1 MIVLCKHR
9 NNNNNK
15 VCFSFSWP
23 CVVSSAAMK
32 RRPQQPQ
39 FPAEVMTT
47 TLFREDSP
55 RPPVPGEED
64 KPVSGGKAL
73 PSSGRNLCRESQ
85 DSVRTPS
92 AASSSC
98 LGNSSCCQLPGVTP
112 RRCHFQTKSENHGKA
127 GGLSLGAI
135 SDFDEGSAPL
145 GFEPE
150 GSSIKSPPF
159 TESYTDVATHAKLS
173 EGLGLLLEDVEG
185 IRLFRQFVNDQLG
198 SNAMEFCLA
207 CRGLK
212 KMFVE
217 LQSSSNPDKV
227 KNLAKVIFK
236 KFVKSSKLDLKPD
249 LKLSISEKLKKDE
262 ISETI
267 FDEALADVEIALTNV
282 IYPQF
287 LRCEAYIQYIQSKG
301 GGGGAGGAGE
311 SPLTQ
316 SSNSSECSSIRPT
329 STLLPTLHEEEE
341 LKPEDIRPAKQTP
354 FINDTRKQQTFSE
367 E

>member
-1 MIVLCKHR
+1 MKFF
-9 NNNNNK
+9 
-15 VCFSFSWP
+15 FSFSWP
-23 CVVSSAAMK
+23 CIVSSAAMK
-32 RRPQQPQ
+32 RRVPQPQ
-39 FPAEVMTT
+39 FPAEVMST

-64 KPVSGGKAL
+64 KPASVGKAL

-85 DSVRTPS
+85 DSVRTAPV
-92 AASSSC
+92 SSSC
-98 LGNSSCCQLPGVTP
+98 LGNSSCCQLPVVTP
-112 RRCHFQTKSENHGKA
+112 RKCHYQTKSENYGKA
-127 GGLSLGAI
+127 GGI
-135 SDFDEGSAPL
+135 SSSVIADFDEGSAPL

-159 TESYTDVATHAKLS
+159 TESYTYVATHAKLS
-173 EGLGLLLEDVEG
+173 EGLSLLLEDVEG

-198 SNAMEFCLA
+198 SSAMEFWLA

-217 LQSSSNPDKV
+217 LQSANNPDKV

-249 LKLSISEKLKKDE
+249 LKLSVSEKLKKDE
-262 ISETI
+262 ICESI
-267 FDEALADVEIALTNV
+267 FDDALADVEIALANV

-287 LRCEAYIQYIQSKG
+287 LNCEAYIQYIQSKG
-301 GGGGAGGAGE
+301 GGGRGGGAGE
-311 SPLTQ
+311 SPPTQ
-316 SSNSSECSSIRPT
+316 SSNSSECSSIRPM

-341 LKPEDIRPAKQTP
+341 LKSEDIRPTKQTQ
-354 FINDTRKQQTFSE
+354 FINDTRRLQTFSDE
-367 E
+367 

>member
-1 MIVLCKHR
+1 MVLRRCI
-9 NNNNNK
+9 NNNNK
-15 VCFSFSWP
+15 LCFSFSWP

-32 RRPQQPQ
+32 RRPQQLQ
-39 FPAEVMTT
+39 FPAEVMST

-64 KPVSGGKAL
+64 KPVSGVKAL
-73 PSSGRNLCRESQ
+73 PPSGRNLCRESQ

-92 AASSSC
+92 TPSSC
-98 LGNSSCCQLPGVTP
+98 LGNSGGSCCQLPGVTP
-112 RRCHFQTKSENHGKA
+112 RRCHFQTKSENYGKA
-127 GGLSLGAI
+127 GGLSSSVI

-159 TESYTDVATHAKLS
+159 TESYTNVATHAKLS
-173 EGLGLLLEDVEG
+173 EGLSLLLEDVEG

-198 SNAMEFCLA
+198 SSAMEFWLA

-217 LQSSSNPDKV
+217 LQSATNPDKV

-249 LKLSISEKLKKDE
+249 LKLSVSDKLKKDE

-301 GGGGAGGAGE
+301 GGGGAGE
-311 SPLTQ
+311 SPPTQ
-316 SSNSSECSSIRPT
+316 SSNSSECSSIRLT

-341 LKPEDIRPAKQTP
+341 LKPEDIRPTKQTQ